1 MTVTKFCGDHTVQ
14 VQVIARICVLATL
27 QLSVYTMN
35 SQTIAIYFISHS
47 VILYALVEKIVNKK
61 KACAQTV
68 TNKPLPPGLFRLKT

>member
-1 MTVTKFCGDHTVQ
+1 MQ

-47 VILYALVEKIVNKK
+47 VILYALFEKIANKK
-61 KACAQTV
+61 KHV
-68 TNKPLPPGLFRLKT
+68 LKQWQISPCHLSSSDSRHE